1 MTLKSIE
8 MSGFKSFAK
17 KHSFSFGSNVTAVV
31 GPNGS
36 GKSNVV
42 EAFRF
47 VLGEQ
52 SIKSLRSKS
61 GADLIFKGSKQLPAL
76 SRAGVA
82 IAFDNKNK
90 KFSFSGDNDRNISLD
105 YDEVV
110 IGREVYRD
118 GVNKYTING
127 TEVRLKDILDL
138 VASVNIGSSG
148 HHIISQGE
156 ADRILS
162 ANQKDR
168 RGMIEDALGL
178 KIFQY
183 KIKESE
189 RKLEKTRLNMKEV
202 GSLRR
207 ELAPHLG
214 FLKKQVEKI
223 NKAQEM
229 RNELKSLY
237 LDYFSHEAR
246 SVRELEENTKRDSN
260 HYNHELEVLNK
271 KIEKLEEN
279 RGQKIIHPEEENL
292 KRLEEEIHI
301 ITKSKDDISRA
312 IGRLEGMIDML
323 SEKPSLNKEESY
335 IKNSIIL
342 EHTKSIENLLFEIE
356 NAQDMDIVRSVLSR
370 VRMVL
375 EKMCDHKEISN
386 EVPNNENII
395 MEHIANKNS
404 LQKELDK
411 ILDNEK
417 EIHFQINKINNEI
430 KLREEKLRNGEREY
444 FEFIN
449 QRNELINK
457 ERMQL
462 LEREIQNKRKND
474 FEEERREAVI
484 LIGSDVIRYS
494 ECTGI
499 LRSKDEQEII
509 RRQIER
515 LKIKLED
522 AGGAGGSDIL
532 KEFKETSDRDTFL
545 SRELVDLEQGI
556 LNLTKLIAD
565 LRESLDKNFKTGIEK
580 INLAFQEFFAL
591 MFGGGSGFLS
601 IVVEHKRPSKNDDEE
616 EKVLSDIDEQEFRF
630 EQGVEINV
638 SLPHKKVKDLHM
650 LSGGER
656 SLTSIALLFAMSQ
669 VNPPPFLV
677 LDETDAALD
686 EANSRRYG
694 DMIERLS
701 KNTQLIVVTH
711 NRETMSRANV
721 LYGVTVGSD
730 GSSRL
735 LSVKFDEAMQYA
747 K

>member
-1 MTLKSIE
+1 
-8 MSGFKSFAK
+8 
-17 KHSFSFGSNVTAVV
+17 
-31 GPNGS
+31 
-36 GKSNVV
+36 
-42 EAFRF
+42 
-47 VLGEQ
+47 
-52 SIKSLRSKS
+52 
-61 GADLIFKGSKQLPAL
+61 
-76 SRAGVA
+76 
-82 IAFDNKNK
+82 
-90 KFSFSGDNDRNISLD
+90 
-105 YDEVV
+105 
-110 IGREVYRD
+110 
-118 GVNKYTING
+118 
-127 TEVRLKDILDL
+127 
-138 VASVNIGSSG
+138 
-148 HHIISQGE
+148 
-156 ADRILS
+156 
-162 ANQKDR
+162 
-168 RGMIEDALGL
+168 
-178 KIFQY
+178 
-183 KIKESE
+183 
-189 RKLEKTRLNMKEV
+189 
-202 GSLRR
+202 
-207 ELAPHLG
+207 
-214 FLKKQVEKI
+214 
-223 NKAQEM
+223 
-229 RNELKSLY
+229 
-237 LDYFSHEAR
+237 
-246 SVRELEENTKRDSN
+246 
-260 HYNHELEVLNK
+260 
-271 KIEKLEEN
+271 
-279 RGQKIIHPEEENL
+279 
-292 KRLEEEIHI
+292 
-301 ITKSKDDISRA
+301 
-312 IGRLEGMIDML
+312 
-323 SEKPSLNKEESY
+323 
-335 IKNSIIL
+335 
-342 EHTKSIENLLFEIE
+342 
-356 NAQDMDIVRSVLSR
+356 MDIVRSVLSR

-721 LYGVTVGSD
+721 LYGVTIGSD

-735 LSVKFDEAMQYA
+735 LSVKFDEAMQ
-747 K
+747 